1 MPRRYKSKLSPSK
14 KGNRQNKFI
23 SSDLSA
29 NPAYRN
35 ILTLTLILLAIG
47 LIAVADVSAPLALRQ
62 FSDKFYFVK
71 QQLVWSVIGLTGLF
85 VLSNLD
91 YRFWSRL
98 AVPIFFLNV
107 LLLVLVL
114 IPGIGP
120 SILGA
125 KRWIY
130 IGGLHFQPS
139 ELIKF
144 SVAIYMA
151 KLAEEK
157 KQVLA
162 YFIPLGLVGLLLMLE
177 PDLGTTIVVVMIAMS
192 QIFIAGINILH
203 FVGASV
209 LGILISFVLI
219 ITSSYRRERL
229 MTYLQQTNDPLG
241 KGYHIRQILIALGSG
256 GMFGVGLGQSRQKYL
271 FVPETATDSIFAI
284 IAEEVGF
291 IGALVI
297 IIIFLLFVIRSI
309 QVALHTSDVFGK
321 VLAIGIVSWIGGQ
334 VILNISSMVALVPLT
349 GIPLPLISYGG
360 SSLISILVA
369 IGILLNIAKNAD

>member
-114 IPGIGP
+114 IPSLFFSGIKQ
-120 SILGA
+120 ILF
-125 KRWIY
+125 RR
-130 IGGLHFQPS
+130 L
-139 ELIKF
+139 
-144 SVAIYMA
+144 
-151 KLAEEK
+151 
-157 KQVLA
+157 
-162 YFIPLGLVGLLLMLE
+162 
-177 PDLGTTIVVVMIAMS
+177 
-192 QIFIAGINILH
+192 
-203 FVGASV
+203 
-209 LGILISFVLI
+209 LGILF
-219 ITSSYRRERL
+219 
-229 MTYLQQTNDPLG
+229 
-241 KGYHIRQILIALGSG
+241 
-256 GMFGVGLGQSRQKYL
+256 F
-271 FVPETATDSIFAI
+271 
-284 IAEEVGF
+284 
-291 IGALVI
+291 
-297 IIIFLLFVIRSI
+297 
-309 QVALHTSDVFGK
+309 
-321 VLAIGIVSWIGGQ
+321 
-334 VILNISSMVALVPLT
+334 
-349 GIPLPLISYGG
+349 
-360 SSLISILVA
+360 
-369 IGILLNIAKNAD
+369 